1 MSLKPVTEIEPI
13 LIELNDII
21 PSGYYIDKHFKKQC
35 IKIGIDVVW
44 RQFLDAAKRERRFTV
59 IGLGSENE
67 RFDAKNALILYSNWL
82 FVENGVE
89 AFFDFVLFLIKS
101 YTFYSKK
108 KIKVDELKECF
119 ILIGVSVE
127 TCHRL
132 DQYGLGKF
140 HVVLSDIS
148 SVINDNERIEEMK
161 SQIEKAVAENNYN
174 LIITL
179 VYTLVEGVLKGYL
192 KENNVSFNRKDEI
205 TALAKLVKTHIQN
218 NYSSKFVE
226 KKALHQ
232 ITTIADVINELRN
245 QCSASHCDEKSDFVT
260 AIFVRDLGY
269 SLANVLINSLESAKD
284 KCTKK

>member
-1 MSLKPVTEIEPI
+1 MSIKPETQIEPI

-21 PSGYYIDKHFKKQC
+21 PGDYYINQHFKKQC
-35 IKIGIDVVW
+35 IKVGIDGVWSQYLDIVKGERHITIIGI
-44 RQFLDAAKRERRFTV
+44 
-59 IGLGSENE
+59 GSENE

-89 AFFDFVLFLIKS
+89 AFFDFVLFLIDS

-108 KIKVDELKECF
+108 KIKVDELKESF
-119 ILIGVSVE
+119 ILIGVSEE
-127 TCHRL
+127 TCQRL

-140 HVVLSDIS
+140 HVGLSDTS
-148 SVINDNERIEEMK
+148 SVINDNERIEEIK
-161 SQIEKAVAENNYN
+161 HQIEKAVAEHNYN

-192 KENNVSFNRKDEI
+192 KENDVSYNRKDEI
-205 TALAKLVKTHIQN
+205 TTLAKLVKTHIQN
-218 NYSSKFVE
+218 NNSSKFVE

-232 ITTIADVINELRN
+232 ITTIVDVVNELRN

-284 KCTKK
+284 E

>member
-1 MSLKPVTEIEPI
+1 MNIKPENQIEPI

-35 IKIGIDVVW
+35 LKIGIDVVW
-44 RQFLDAAKRERRFTV
+44 RHFLDAAKRERHFTA
-59 IGLGSENE
+59 IGLASENE

-82 FVENGVE
+82 FVGNGVE
-89 AFFDFVLFLIKS
+89 AFFDFVLFLIES

-108 KIKVDELKECF
+108 KINVDELKECF
-119 ILIGVSVE
+119 ILIGVSEE
-127 TCHRL
+127 TCQRL
-132 DQYGLGKF
+132 NQYSLGKF
-140 HVVLSDIS
+140 HIGLSDTS
-148 SVINDNERIEEMK
+148 SVINDNKRIEGIK
-161 SQIEKAVAENNYN
+161 NQIDKAVAEDNYN

-205 TALAKLVKTHIQN
+205 TALAKLVKTHIHN
-218 NYSSKFVE
+218 NNSSKFVE

-269 SLANVLINSLESAKD
+269 SLANVLINSLESTNNR
-284 KCTKK
+284 CINE

>member
-1 MSLKPVTEIEPI
+1 MSIKPETQIEPI

-21 PSGYYIDKHFKKQC
+21 PGDYYINQHFKKQC
-35 IKIGIDVVW
+35 IKVGIDGVWSQYLDIVKGERHITIIGI
-44 RQFLDAAKRERRFTV
+44 
-59 IGLGSENE
+59 GSENE

-89 AFFDFVLFLIKS
+89 VFFDFVLFLIDS

-108 KIKVDELKECF
+108 KIKVDELKESF
-119 ILIGVSVE
+119 ILIGVSEE
-127 TCHRL
+127 TCQRL

-140 HVVLSDIS
+140 HVGLSDTS
-148 SVINDNERIEEMK
+148 SVINDNERIEEIK
-161 SQIEKAVAENNYN
+161 HQIEKAVAEHNYN

-192 KENNVSFNRKDEI
+192 KENDVSYNRKDEI
-205 TALAKLVKTHIQN
+205 TTLAKLVKTHIQN
-218 NYSSKFVE
+218 NNSSKFVE

-232 ITTIADVINELRN
+232 ITTIVDVVNELRN

-284 KCTKK
+284 E

>member
-1 MSLKPVTEIEPI
+1 MSIKPETQIEPI

-21 PSGYYIDKHFKKQC
+21 PGDYYISQHFKKQC
-35 IKIGIDVVW
+35 IKVGIDGVWSQCLDIVKGERRITIIGI
-44 RQFLDAAKRERRFTV
+44 
-59 IGLGSENE
+59 GSENE

-89 AFFDFVLFLIKS
+89 VFFYFVLFLIES

-119 ILIGVSVE
+119 ILIGVSEE
-127 TCHRL
+127 TCQRL

-140 HVVLSDIS
+140 HIGLSDTS
-148 SVINDNERIEEMK
+148 SVINDNERIEEIK
-161 SQIEKAVAENNYN
+161 HQIDKAVAEHNYN

-218 NYSSKFVE
+218 NNSSKFVE

-232 ITTIADVINELRN
+232 ITTIADVVNELRN

-269 SLANVLINSLESAKD
+269 SLANVLIISLKSAKD
-284 KCTKK
+284 E